1 MDEKKGEITFEK
13 RSVLYEITRGL
24 AWIVFSTVM
33 PVKRHHRERL
43 DREAPFVLIAN
54 HQSALDPVA
63 IAMCIPKRQI
73 IFLGKQ
79 ELGKSR
85 LARRMLT
92 SMHTILVARHGTDM
106 AAMRN
111 CMKAVRAKQI
121 LLIFPEGTRHHE
133 GQMQEIESGAS
144 LIAMRCG
151 VPIIPVYLDRKISF
165 FRKTNLYVGEPIP
178 SEDLTAR
185 GINSET
191 CEEMNER
198 FRETF
203 RKMVADGEKARSKK

>member
-1 MDEKKGEITFEK
+1 MDEKKEEISFEK
-13 RSVLYEITRGL
+13 RSALYEIIRGL

-33 PVKRHHRERL
+33 PVKRHHCERL

-63 IAMCIPKRQI
+63 IALCIPKRQI

-79 ELGKSR
+79 ELGKGR

-92 SMHTILVARHGTDM
+92 SLHTILVNRHGTDM

-151 VPIIPVYLDRKISF
+151 VPIIPIYLDRKISF

-178 SEDLTAR
+178 SEDLIAR

-203 RKMVADGEKARSKK
+203 RNMVADGEKSFPKK